1 MLWKESGW
9 KVFVFFFKKEI
20 EHVNKHW
27 FPYVAG
33 EWCFHPR
40 ENIADNG
47 GMKTAY
53 KAYKRWL
60 DENGK
65 NGREPR
71 AFLPGLELTEEQL
84 FFLGFSQV

>member
-1 MLWKESGW
+1 MLQ
-9 KVFVFFFKKEI
+9 
-20 EHVNKHW
+20 VNGA
-27 FPYVAG
+27 FTLG
-33 EWCFHPR
+33 

-60 DENGK
+60 EENGK

-71 AFLPGLELTEEQL
+71 ALLPGLELTEEQL
-84 FFLGFSQV
+84 FFLGFSQVWRHVVS